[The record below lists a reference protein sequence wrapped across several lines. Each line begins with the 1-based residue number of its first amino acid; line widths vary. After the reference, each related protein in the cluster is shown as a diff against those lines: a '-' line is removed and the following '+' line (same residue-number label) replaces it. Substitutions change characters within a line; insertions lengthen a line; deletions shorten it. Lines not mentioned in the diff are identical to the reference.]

1 MRKLA
6 FIIAA
11 MVATVI
17 VLSLVGR
24 ATEHQQQQQ
33 PSTVEFIVSGSPA
46 DVTYGPSGSSLS
58 GSVPLDVSGQ
68 IPSPVP
74 AYYAVNAQLQGGGEV
89 SCEIRVDGV
98 VISTARA
105 TGGYNIAICEISQ
118 GPSGDWESDT

>member
-24 ATEHQQQQQ
+24 ATEHQQQQ

-58 GSVPLDVSGQ
+58 GSVPLDVTGQ

-74 AYYAVNAQLQGGGEV
+74 AYYAVSAQLQGAGAV

-105 TGGYNIAICEISQ
+105 TGGYNIALCEISQ